1 MADREWTIELSKS
14 AEDNIDQILLHF
26 SQNISQQQIQ
36 AFLRGFYNTLED
48 IKRFPR
54 MYAKLLDLDDPNIRH
69 FIYNKYRIVYELIEA
84 ERVIRILTIFHSR
97 QQLGLSNII

>member
-14 AEDNIDQILLHF
+14 AEDNMDQILLY
-26 SQNISQQQIQ
+26 ISQQQVQ
-36 AFLRGFYNTLED
+36 AFLRGFYDTLED

-54 MYAKLLDLDDPNIRH
+54 MYAKLPDLDDPNIRH
-69 FIYNKYRIVYELIEA
+69 FIYNKYRIVYELIET

-97 QQLGLSNII
+97 QQLRL

>member
-14 AEDNIDQILLHF
+14 AEDNMDQILLH
-26 SQNISQQQIQ
+26 ISQQQVQ
-36 AFLRGFYNTLED
+36 AFLRGFYDTLED

-54 MYAKLLDLDDPNIRH
+54 MYAKLPDLDDPNIRH
-69 FIYNKYRIVYELIEA
+69 FIYNKYRIVYELIET

-97 QQLGLSNII
+97 QQLRL